1 MDFVRF
7 AVALIA
13 LAYVIQFVFNNT
25 GGSVLMAILTHA
37 TWNTFYSA
45 ALVEVFPAPAVVGS
59 YLNLTIAG
67 WVLALALIALT
78 RGRLGY
84 RQEAVQEP
92 RVR

>member
-1 MDFVRF
+1 MRG
-7 AVALIA
+7 AL
-13 LAYVIQFVFNNT
+13 
-25 GGSVLMAILTHA
+25 GKGILRSQGEKRA
-37 TWNTFYSA
+37 KEGP
-45 ALVEVFPAPAVVGS
+45 LKEGERVGAPAVVGS

>member
-1 MDFVRF
+1 MEGERV
-7 AVALIA
+7 
-13 LAYVIQFVFNNT
+13 
-25 GGSVLMAILTHA
+25 G
-37 TWNTFYSA
+37 
-45 ALVEVFPAPAVVGS
+45 APAVVGS

-84 RQEAVQEP
+84 RPEAVQEP